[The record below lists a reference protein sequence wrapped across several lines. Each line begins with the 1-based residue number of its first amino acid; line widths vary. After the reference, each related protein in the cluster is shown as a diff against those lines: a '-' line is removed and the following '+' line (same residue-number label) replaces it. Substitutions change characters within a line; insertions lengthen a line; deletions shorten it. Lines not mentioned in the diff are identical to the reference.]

1 MKCMLNEAS
10 KEGKSSGHALLNMLT
25 ASLSASLI
33 ALCAQIAVPLPIVP
47 ANLALLPVFLAGF
60 LLPKRWAMSSVGLY
74 LLMGVLG
81 LPVFS
86 GFRGGPQV
94 LFGTTGGYLL
104 GYLFSAGVIAA
115 LKQRVYRFFGRL
127 TLCLLALL
135 ACYIPGTLWL
145 LYLTGRPLL
154 DVLSFAVLPF
164 LPGDTFKALAASLLA
179 PALKRSL
186 AASRLYS

>member
-1 MKCMLNEAS
+1 MKNAS
-10 KEGKSSGHALLNMLT
+10 TPRRRFGSGLFYMLT
-25 ASLSASLI
+25 SSLTAALI
-33 ALCAQIAVPLPIVP
+33 AMCAQIAVPLPLVP

-74 LLMGVLG
+74 LLMGALG

-115 LKQRVYRFFGRL
+115 LKQRVNRFFGRL

-179 PALKRSL
+179 PVLKRAL
-186 AASRLYS
+186 TASRLHS